1 MMVFGSGKP
10 VVSGLLA
17 AEALRGKHGIGAP
30 IDIVRP
36 DSYPAIL
43 PAALAAALGPAALV
57 AKAVSVTDSMMR
69 AEFSRVF
76 PNG

>member
-1 MMVFGSGKP
+1 

-17 AEALRGKHGIGAP
+17 AEALRRKRKIGAP
-30 IDIVRP
+30 IDIIRP
-36 DSYPAIL
+36 DSYPALI
-43 PAALAAALGPAALV
+43 PAALAAALRPAAWA

-69 AEFSRVF
+69 ANFSRIF